1 MGNIRRVCIHVF
13 WPLGLWGLW
22 GPTCYC
28 IAFDSNFL
36 LTVKKETRKMNNTQL
51 AVLQFR
57 GMAPQ
62 ERTEVLNRVLYEAN
76 NHPDRDKRAGAKQL
90 LPVLQR
96 TMEQIRQEQTDM
108 EERIRRQV
116 LASVPAQTR
125 TQTYEYT
132 PPNPERAAEL
142 QRGFFAVGVLV
153 VGVGLAVSVI
163 RLLIESGLIP
173 LILGVGFVLFLLSAL
188 FSGGSARADNEATA
202 TQGGTQSI
210 HINITG
216 NGGQIHV
223 QQ

>member
-1 MGNIRRVCIHVF
+1 
-13 WPLGLWGLW
+13 
-22 GPTCYC
+22 
-28 IAFDSNFL
+28 
-36 LTVKKETRKMNNTQL
+36 MNNTQL

-62 ERTEVLNRVLYEAN
+62 ERAEVLNRVLYEAN

-116 LASVPAQTR
+116 LMSVPAQTR

-142 QRGFFAVGVLV
+142 QRGMFAVAVLV

-163 RLLIESGLIP
+163 RLLIESGFIP
-173 LILGVGFVLFLLSAL
+173 IILGGGFALLLLSAL
-188 FSGGSARADNEATA
+188 FSGGSARKEAPA
-202 TQGGTQSI
+202 PAGGGQQI